1 MGETISTHTVLN
13 GKTEGKG
20 PFEKPRLRCEAN
32 IKMDL
37 YTELEAADWIH
48 LAQNRDKRWA
58 VVSTVKK

>member
-1 MGETISTHTVLN
+1 MECMGEKRNTNRVLN

-37 YTELEAADWIH
+37 YIE
-48 LAQNRDKRWA
+48 
-58 VVSTVKK
+58 